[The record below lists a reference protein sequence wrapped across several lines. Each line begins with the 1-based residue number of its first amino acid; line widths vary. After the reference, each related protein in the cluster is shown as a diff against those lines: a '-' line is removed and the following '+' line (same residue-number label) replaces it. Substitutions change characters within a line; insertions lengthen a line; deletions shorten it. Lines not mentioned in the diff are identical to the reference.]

1 MRTIRNELIAFAIIS
16 CVLITMIFTTNPL
29 DEITIKDF
37 GGLFGVI
44 GFVVVKKMVN
54 AYFVNKR

>member
-1 MRTIRNELIAFAIIS
+1 MIITIH
-16 CVLITMIFTTNPL
+16 PL

-44 GFVVVKKMVN
+44 GFIVVKKMVDV
-54 AYFVNKR
+54 YFAKKR